1 MSDPDPRV
9 RALLD
14 EQRRHADVFEPFVRT
29 LSEEELA
36 KPVPNTPWTVY
47 DYVAHLCTIEAL
59 INVPF
64 SAMVNIT
71 DVPPPEIASPQ
82 PFDIDDWN
90 RDMVAAREGRSI
102 EELLSERALHR
113 ERYVRALSAMG
124 AEQLDRQIPFGGD
137 RKVIDLPPVMIRLEE
152 LLWGI
157 AMHDPMHTEDIVR
170 ALPEREAELRSW
182 LDSVDRSRISPEM
195 AARRS

>member
-1 MSDPDPRV
+1 MSEINPRV
-9 RALLD
+9 QALLD
-14 EQRRHADVFEPFVRT
+14 DQVRHAEVFEPFVRS
-29 LSEEELA
+29 LSAAELEA
-36 KPVPNTPWTVY
+36 PVPDTPWTVY

-64 SAMVNIT
+64 SAMVGIM
-71 DVPPPEIASPQ
+71 DVPGPDVPSPQ

-90 RDMVAAREGRSI
+90 HEMVAARKGCSV
-102 EELLSERALHR
+102 EELLAERAEHR

-124 AEQLDRQIPFGGD
+124 DAQLDMEISFGGD

-170 ALPEREAELRSW
+170 ALPEREPELRPW
-182 LDSVDRSRISPEM
+182 LDSVDRSRVSPEM
-195 AARRS
+195 AARRA